1 MDELTLVVATPFK
14 KKATS
19 SLSIKDFEFA
29 LSFDLKWMAPDLAS
43 RVRDKA
49 ISSRLL
55 RLEGNQLVPAFAV
68 EKIELPHG
76 FKPSGNILAENTPI
90 EELITMIAAR
100 TGKGEKEAIVE
111 INSLQEKLGDLVEIE
126 IAALIVAKEK
136 GCDIEGIYQ
145 KIYDKLLNKE

>member
-1 MDELTLVVATPFK
+1 MVVATPFK

-29 LSFDLKWMAPDLAS
+29 LSFDLKWMAPGLAS
-43 RVRDKA
+43 KVRDKA

-55 RLEGNQLVPAFAV
+55 RLEGDKLVPAFAV

-76 FKPSGNILAENTPI
+76 FKPSGNILAEKTPI
-90 EELITMIAAR
+90 EELITMIAAK

-111 INSLQEKLGDLVEIE
+111 INSLQERLGDLVEIE
-126 IAALIVAKEK
+126 IAALIVARDK
-136 GCDIEGIYQ
+136 GCDVESIYQ